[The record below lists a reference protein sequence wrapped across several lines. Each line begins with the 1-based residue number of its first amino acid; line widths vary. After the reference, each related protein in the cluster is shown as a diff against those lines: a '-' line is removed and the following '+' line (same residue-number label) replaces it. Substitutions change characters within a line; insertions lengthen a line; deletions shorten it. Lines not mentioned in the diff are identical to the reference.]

1 MLTVKQL
8 CCLLEGHMAEYHNG
22 GQSCTVKS

>member
-1 MLTVKQL
+1 MLTVKQSR
-8 CCLLEGHMAEYHNG
+8 CLLEGHTAAYHNG